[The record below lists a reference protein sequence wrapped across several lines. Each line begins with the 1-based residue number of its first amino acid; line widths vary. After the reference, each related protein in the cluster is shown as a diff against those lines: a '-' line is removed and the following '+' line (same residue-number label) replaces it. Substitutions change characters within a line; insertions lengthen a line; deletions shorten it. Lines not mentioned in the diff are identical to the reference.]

1 MNKLQGKDLIN
12 IGIFT
17 AIYFIVIF
25 AAASIGFIPIFIPLI
40 SVIVPLVGGIPMMLF
55 FSKIKKFGMLTI
67 CGVLLGIIMLLTG
80 MGYWCIPTGLIFGL
94 ISDFMMKACDYKNAK
109 REVLIH
115 GVFSMWVI
123 GAFIP
128 IVVTRDAYYQ
138 SLLPGYGQEY
148 ADTLI
153 GYNTIAYQ
161 LNQMHIPSRTGTW
174 GQTSIANILN
184 NEVYLGMI
192 RWRHEPTK
200 RVVKDGMLVKKR
212 VKSHDYEL
220 YEGLHDPIVTQ
231 EQWDAVK
238 AKQRERGHVSVN
250 TNRKLANPFASILY
264 CEKCGA
270 LMKRNVP
277 SKKQSTL
284 PWYRCPT
291 RGCNCRA
298 IKCDFA
304 EDAILDA
311 MRSWLAEYTIRVKS
325 DDLPQ
330 TDPIDTAL
338 SVVQGQLAQLRTQ
351 QDNIC
356 EYLEKGVYTVEMFT
370 KRNET
375 LMKELRK
382 LQASEDDLLKQK
394 ESKSSTKSIE
404 AEVIPTTQ
412 QILDSYPHLSVEEK
426 NRLWKIVMKKITM
439 YRTPEGDF
447 TLHIYPKLPMGNT
460 P

>member
-1 MNKLQGKDLIN
+1 
-12 IGIFT
+12 
-17 AIYFIVIF
+17 
-25 AAASIGFIPIFIPLI
+25 
-40 SVIVPLVGGIPMMLF
+40 
-55 FSKIKKFGMLTI
+55 
-67 CGVLLGIIMLLTG
+67 
-80 MGYWCIPTGLIFGL
+80 
-94 ISDFMMKACDYKNAK
+94 
-109 REVLIH
+109 
-115 GVFSMWVI
+115 
-123 GAFIP
+123 
-128 IVVTRDAYYQ
+128 
-138 SLLPGYGQEY
+138 
-148 ADTLI
+148 
-153 GYNTIAYQ
+153 
-161 LNQMHIPSRTGTW
+161 
-174 GQTSIANILN
+174 
-184 NEVYLGMI
+184 
-192 RWRHEPTK
+192 
-200 RVVKDGMLVKKR
+200 MLVKKR

-304 EDAILDA
+304 EEAILDA